1 MFVCTRG
8 EGMGVLFKNADIT
21 LYNKYYDLSSD
32 TYKYQRTIIEGVNWQ
47 GKRNGTVSDKGLLLA
62 DSTLIFIDKLDNYIS
77 PKRFAKLSDED
88 REKYFTFAHGDKIVK
103 GEVDFEVTGIKP
115 YRLADLENEFDDV
128 IDIKSVNPLSDHF
141 EVEGV

>member
-1 MFVCTRG
+1 MA
-8 EGMGVLFKNADIT
+8 VLFKNADIT
-21 LYNKYYDLSSD
+21 VYNKYYDLSND
-32 TYKYQRTIIEGVNWQ
+32 TYKYQRTVIKGVNWQ

-77 PKRFAKLSDED
+77 PKRFAKLSNED
-88 REKYFTFAHGDKIVK
+88 REKYFTFTPGDKIVK
-103 GEVDFEVTGIKP
+103 GEVDFEITGIKP